1 MPLFP
6 KKKND
11 KKAKGSA
18 LTENEQ
24 GIAQATEPPYVN
36 QNGGGNRG
44 VGGGGTPHKSQPS
57 IPPRQATPG
66 GGVYGTA
73 EIPQT
78 RHAPKKQ
85 SELVFHTQLAH
96 GSPTG
101 KIGGF
106 TNVRE
111 LYEKIGEAF
120 GMSPK
125 QILFCTLNT
134 HIVDMTR
141 LLGGQIGLEDF
152 IFAHIKGQTDELAFE
167 KTEQALGLTI
177 TDNGAGYAFIK
188 RIKEHSVMDKDDRIH
203 VGDHIESIN
212 GKTMVGLRHFEVAQ
226 ALKSLPVNQRFTLV
240 ITQPLKAFTQIQP
253 RSAAKPPTA
262 PTDGKVKTGKET
274 LRLRSTGQARVE
286 AIPLEWETRAVKR
299 IDDLLESFM
308 GIRDEELA
316 GTMVDLGKDKK
327 SPIEFQTALNQQ
339 LGDFEFPDDI
349 IFDIWGAITDARA
362 GRI

>member
-6 KKKND
+6 KKKNE
-11 KKAKGSA
+11 KKAKGLG
-18 LTENEQ
+18 LTEHEEE
-24 GIAQATEPPYVN
+24 IAQAPESPYVN
-36 QNGGGNRG
+36 QNGGGSS
-44 VGGGGTPHKSQPS
+44 GTPHQAQ
-57 IPPRQATPG
+57 PPRQARPKATPGNSG

-73 EIPQT
+73 EVPPQV
-78 RHAPKKQ
+78 PKKQ

-101 KIGGF
+101 KIRGF

-120 GMSPK
+120 GMSSK
-125 QILFCTLNT
+125 KILFCTLNT

-152 IFAHIKGQTDELAFE
+152 IFAHIKGQTDELTFH
-167 KTEQALGLTI
+167 KSEQALGLTI

-188 RIKEHSVMDKDDRIH
+188 RIKENSVMDKDDRIN
-203 VGDHIESIN
+203 VGDHIEAIN
-212 GKTMVGLRHFEVAQ
+212 GQTMVGARHFEVAQ
-226 ALKSLPVNQRFTLV
+226 ALKKLPVSQNFTMV

-253 RSAAKPPTA
+253 RSAAKVATA
-262 PTDGKVKTGKET
+262 PNDDKVKTGKET

-327 SPIEFQTALNQQ
+327 SPIDFQTALDQQ
-339 LGDFEFPDDI
+339 LGDFAFPDDI